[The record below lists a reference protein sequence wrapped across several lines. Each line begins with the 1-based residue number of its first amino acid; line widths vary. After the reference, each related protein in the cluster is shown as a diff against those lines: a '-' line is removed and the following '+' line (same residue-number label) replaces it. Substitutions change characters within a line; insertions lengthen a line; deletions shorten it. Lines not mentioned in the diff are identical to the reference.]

1 MKLLLCKSI
10 VKLGIVGDIIDVAPG
25 YGRNYLVPQGLATE
39 PTPAN
44 MRALAEAR
52 RNAEEERVQQ
62 QAQLKQ
68 LAARIDG
75 VEVTIRSKANETGHL
90 YGSVGPREIVAA
102 LAEEQYYIEP
112 EQVVLP
118 DPIRQLDNVA
128 VEVRFGEDLTSTIKV
143 WVVRDKTEP
152 GDDEDEGPSQGATS
166 GMEADTHGDS
176 PGQ

>member
-68 LAARIDG
+68 LAARIDC
-75 VEVTIRSKANETGHL
+75 VDVTIRSKANRTAHL
-90 YGSVGPREIVAA
+90 YGSVGSRKIV
-102 LAEEQYYIEP
+102 
-112 EQVVLP
+112 
-118 DPIRQLDNVA
+118 
-128 VEVRFGEDLTSTIKV
+128 TT
-143 WVVRDKTEP
+143 
-152 GDDEDEGPSQGATS
+152 
-166 GMEADTHGDS
+166 MADVMCGI
-176 PGQ
+176 